1 MEIEINGTKYQKRET
16 TAPKSSG
23 RLNSIMAATMM
34 MGGMYNLGNSYSRPN
49 PNVDLVEEYK
59 LVQEKKSK
67 LGKRDRE
74 WVIWAFNK
82 TYKAI

>member
-1 MEIEINGTKYQKRET
+1 MEIEIDGVKYQKIERPVSNG
-16 TAPKSSG
+16 ASSKMK
-23 RLNSIMAATMM
+23 SIMAATMM
-34 MGGMYNLGNSYSRPN
+34 MSGGMGNSYSRPN
-49 PNVDLVEEYK
+49 PTVDLVEEYK